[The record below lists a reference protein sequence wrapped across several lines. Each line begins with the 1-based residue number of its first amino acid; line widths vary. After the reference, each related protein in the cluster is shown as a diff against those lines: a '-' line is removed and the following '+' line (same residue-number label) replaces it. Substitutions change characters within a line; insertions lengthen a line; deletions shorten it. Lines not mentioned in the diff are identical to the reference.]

1 MKYRTLIIIAL
12 LFSACRTPQQAFM
25 SESIIK
31 SSDTLYIERIPP
43 LHDTLYIPLPAV
55 HTGSSPCDSLCQQ
68 QLTDALLRL
77 ATAKHSSGNSY
88 GIYYDKYRQQLVLYQ
103 QLQEQLNSRQRTAVS
118 TAQTIVK
125 TEKIPV
131 PYTPLY
137 TKILAWIGVAAVG
150 YLIFKIS
157 KLIK

>member
-1 MKYRTLIIIAL
+1 MIYRTLIVCL
-12 LFSACRTPQQAFM
+12 LLCACRTPQQAFM

-31 SSDTLYIERIPP
+31 SSDTLYIERTPP
-43 LHDTLYIPLPAV
+43 VHDTLYIPLPAV
-55 HTGSSPCDSLCQQ
+55 HTGSAPCDSLCQQ
-68 QLTDALLRL
+68 QLTDALSRL

-103 QLQEQLNSRQRTAVS
+103 QLQEQLNSRQRS
-118 TAQTIVK
+118 TVVQTQ
-125 TEKIPV
+125 KIPV

-137 TKILAWIGVAAVG
+137 TKILAWIGAAAVG
-150 YLIFKIS
+150 YLIFRIS

>member
-12 LFSACRTPQQAFM
+12 LLSACRTPQQIFK

-31 SSDTLYIERIPP
+31 SSDTLYIERTPP

-55 HTGSSPCDSLCQQ
+55 HTGSAPCDSLCQQ
-68 QLTDALLRL
+68 QLTDALSRL

-103 QLQEQLNSRQRTAVS
+103 QLQEQLNSRQRSTVS
-118 TAQTIVK
+118 TQQTVVQ
-125 TEKIPV
+125 TQKIPV

-150 YLIFKIS
+150 YLIFRIS

>member
-1 MKYRTLIIIAL
+1 MYRTLIIIAL
-12 LFSACRTPQQAFM
+12 LLSACSTPQQIFK

-31 SSDTLYIERIPP
+31 SSDTLYIERTPAV
-43 LHDTLYIPLPAV
+43 HDTLYIPLPAV
-55 HTGSSPCDSLCQQ
+55 HTGSAPCDSLCQQ
-68 QLTDALLRL
+68 QLTDALSRL

-103 QLQEQLNSRQRTAVS
+103 QLQEQLNSRQRSTVS
-118 TAQTIVK
+118 TQQTVVQ
-125 TEKIPV
+125 TQKIPV

-150 YLIFKIS
+150 YLIFRIS

>member
-1 MKYRTLIIIAL
+1 MYRILIIIAL
-12 LFSACRTPQQAFM
+12 LLSACRTQTSA
-25 SESIIK
+25 SLI
-31 SSDTLYIERIPP
+31 SSSAHRQIDTLLITRTLA

-55 HTGSSPCDSLCQQ
+55 HTGSAPCDSLCQQ
-68 QLTDALLRL
+68 QLTDALSRL

-103 QLQEQLNSRQRTAVS
+103 QLQEQLNSRQRSTVS
-118 TAQTIVK
+118 TQQTVVQ
-125 TEKIPV
+125 TQKIPV

-137 TKILAWIGVAAVG
+137 TKILAGIGVAAVG
-150 YLIFKIS
+150 YLIFRIS